1 MALVRMRDRRTITL
15 TNFTFADGEVD
26 LVHPADIP
34 FLAYDRLLHTQEGLE
49 EYFEFSFAEGVT
61 SDQDYLFL
69 SDITVSEARE
79 VGEKL
84 RAHLGLTEASLEPGG
99 DSDPLEL
106 SAAQEAEIAD
116 FVREMG
122 LTPDAFDPF
131 DKGDEG
137 EDGDDGLASV

>member
-1 MALVRMRDRRTITL
+1 MSLVRMRDRRTITL
-15 TNFTFADGEVD
+15 TNFTFADGEAD

-49 EYFEFSFAEGVT
+49 EYFEFSFTEGVT
-61 SDQDYLFL
+61 SDQDFLFL
-69 SDITVSEARE
+69 SDITVSEAKE

-84 RAHLGLTEASLEPGG
+84 REHLGLSESGADPGG

-106 SAAQEAEIAD
+106 SSAQEAEIAE
-116 FVREMG
+116 FVRKMG
-122 LTPDAFDPF
+122 LLPDAEDPLES
-131 DKGDEG
+131 DED

>member
-1 MALVRMRDRRTITL
+1 MSLVRMRDRRTITL
-15 TNFTFADGEVD
+15 TNFTFAEGEVD

-34 FLAYDRLLHTQEGLE
+34 FLAYDRLLHTQEGLK

-61 SDQDYLFL
+61 SDQDFLFL
-69 SDITVSEARE
+69 SDITVSEAKE

-84 RAHLGLTEASLEPGG
+84 REHLGLTGVAHEPGG

-116 FVREMG
+116 FVRKMG

-131 DKGDEG
+131 ASDED